1 MPIMWNI
8 MLGIL
13 GASLGEAH
21 IIPAVSTGMKQK
33 LCPEVPCLPMPHN
46 PHTKPPKSVLVHLN
60 VSPQWPP
67 QPVSKKIKL
76 AIAPFPSPPKLIK
89 PHPPPRPIGPFSI
102 PHGFDCPPASDTL
115 LHFRG
120 AVPPPHR
127 AAIYLSTWWTMMVMV
142 MMNHDDESSWWWIM
156 MMMNH
161 ESLSWIMMM
170 MVTNHDDDESMN
182 RWWIMI
188 MNLLM
193 MMMAWWQ
200 WWWEWW

>member
-120 AVPPPHR
+120 AVPPPTVQLS
-127 AAIYLSTWWTMMVMV
+127 IYLHDGPWWWW
-142 MMNHDDESSWWWIM
+142 WWWIM
-156 MMMNH
+156 MMNH
-161 ESLSWIMMM
+161 
-170 MVTNHDDDESMN
+170 HDDESWWWWIMNHYHESWWWWWRIMTMMN
-182 RWWIMI
+182 RWIDDESW
-188 MNLLM
+188 
-193 MMMAWWQ
+193 
-200 WWWEWW
+200 